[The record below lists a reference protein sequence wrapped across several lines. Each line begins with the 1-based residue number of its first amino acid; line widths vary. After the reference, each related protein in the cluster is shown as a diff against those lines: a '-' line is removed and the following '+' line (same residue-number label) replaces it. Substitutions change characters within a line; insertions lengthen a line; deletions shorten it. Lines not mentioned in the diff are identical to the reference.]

1 MKIKNEK
8 INERLIFKSNIN
20 IFIKVIFFWL
30 IIDSINADG
39 CFISNKTIIASQWLN
54 NIICLGA
61 ENLRYINIA
70 TFSSG
75 DMIVEAT
82 SSSDYSDRIFYGIKR
97 NGDPFFTDGQYHSKI
112 TVSGETESNN
122 ARNEAEIFI
131 VTIDN
136 TEYLFSLGMGSNI
149 YAELYDLNNQVILSK
164 KLATSLLSTSKIYS
178 VRGAASYL
186 VVSGTNYIIFPFI
199 DSSEDFYIKRIYF
212 SSTNIES
219 NSPTLKS
226 YSVSSRGRV
235 VSCFITGSNYI
246 ICLFLHISKAV
257 WQYYHI
263 GIYDTNLN
271 KKKEIVTDYYSVDYT
286 LGKEFNYFSKCIHL
300 EENIGAFIFF
310 KASGTVIHS
319 VDTYPTIIFREVESA
334 TSLNEYLYEI
344 SLDKKT
350 FNQGILLNDF
360 IKISTTKL
368 CFISASSSKDDL
380 YIVLINIFN
389 TNKIVLRYYTL
400 NIFTKYTFKILSDMR
415 LNLYNNYISFGFSF
429 CRQESCDDNSDSH
442 YAGLMIFSYPN
453 GTDYSLNITKYIF
466 DNNDSNN
473 LSIDLKNHVRI
484 DNNVFGLIYSKII
497 IKEIENCNNIGLIS
511 SINTDTNININYE
524 MGKNEKIKLNFNS
537 LNIFNCMIS
546 YIYQITEPDF
556 TIYNNYAERYTDY
569 GEDTADIFNNS
580 KSTYESRKLYYYML
594 LEQNLVIE
602 CLDENCDLCPENR
615 LDYCLVCR
623 FDYTINNGAK
633 ICYPEFDPTEYAE
646 TLKDT
651 IELSEE
657 KINNNEESD
666 TVIESTNNQKTEGI
680 EQSES
685 VTTTEKTNNQNNEE
699 IEQSECDTKTIN
711 NQKIEETEQNE
722 SDTPIETTSN
732 QNTEET
738 EQSESDTTTETTSNQ
753 NTEEIEQSESDTTT
767 ETTSNQNTEE
777 IEQSESDTTIE
788 HTSNLNIEETGQK
801 ESDTTKETINDQN
814 TEEIKQNESGTTTES
829 INNEE
834 IIQII
839 ELEKECTN
847 DQILNNECDN
857 GKMAN
862 EQIKE
867 IFNSIRDNILKEDY
881 HGENKIIETEN
892 VVIQLSTLED
902 QKNGN
907 NPNVSTIDIGQCEN
921 ILKTRYNISDEQSL
935 IVLKTDIKNEDLTS
949 TYVQYEIYHP
959 ITKEQLDLTY
969 CKDVTIIVSVP
980 VNLDDNTVSLYDSL
994 SESGYNLFDSEDD
1007 FYNDICSTYTSQ
1019 NGTDMILSDRKKE
1032 IYSAVENISMCQT
1045 GCEFESYN
1053 KTTKKAKCNCEV
1065 QTNSIETDVSKID
1078 FSAAAVAS
1086 SFISTLKNSNFLV
1099 MKCYKLAIDI
1109 TNLLKN
1115 KGRIIMTLIYFLY
1128 LIALVVYIIKDRNK
1142 IKTYI
1147 NTILKSKVN
1156 DNNLS
1161 KDNINSKNEIINI
1174 TQGKKN
1180 KKSEYLINKKKN
1192 KEKESKKMK
1201 NISNK
1206 NNKLNKEKNK
1216 DNKKHKDIKKIKD
1229 DKNEKNKKNK
1239 KSKFFP
1245 NQKNKKNIIK
1255 KQINITKDPP
1265 KKTKKN
1271 KNSISGTLELI
1282 NSTTKRINTSSALS
1296 QSKKSQNKINI
1307 NIIPIQ
1313 NINYGKLKKK
1323 EKNENGKTITNYKPQ
1338 IKTEKTVNI
1347 FKNNHKKD
1355 RNSFKIKDLNDQ
1367 ELNTLEYKMA
1377 VNIDKRTYLQFYW
1390 SLLKKKQLILFA
1402 VLPANDY
1409 NIRSLKILLFLISF
1423 SLYFTING
1431 FFFSDDTMHKI
1442 HEDSGEFNIIFQIP
1456 QILYSSIVSAAIN
1469 MILKLL
1475 SLSEKNI
1482 LSIKKEKDLKIAT
1495 KASKNIR
1502 TCITIK
1508 FIIFFILSNI
1518 LLLLFWYF
1526 ISCFCAVYTNT
1537 QMILIE
1543 DTLISFGLSLLYPF
1557 GLNLL
1562 PGMLR
1567 IPALRS
1573 KNKDKKLLYQISC
1586 LVALI

>member
-61 ENLRYINIA
+61 ENLRYINIV

-136 TEYLFSLGMGSNI
+136 TEYLFSLGMGSKI

-271 KKKEIVTDYYSVDYT
+271 KKKEIVTVYYSVDYT

-569 GEDTADIFNNS
+569 GEDTEDIFNNAT
-580 KSTYESRKLYYYML
+580 STYESRKLYYYML
-594 LEQNLVIE
+594 LDQNLVIE

-738 EQSESDTTTETTSNQ
+738 
-753 NTEEIEQSESDTTT
+753 EQSESDTTT

-935 IVLKTDIKNEDLTS
+935 IVLKTDIKNVDLTS

-959 ITKEQLDLTY
+959 ITKEQLNLTY

-1180 KKSEYLINKKKN
+1180 DKSENLIN
-1192 KEKESKKMK
+1192 
-1201 NISNK
+1201 
-1206 NNKLNKEKNK
+1206 
-1216 DNKKHKDIKKIKD
+1216 
-1229 DKNEKNKKNK
+1229 
-1239 KSKFFP
+1239 
-1245 NQKNKKNIIK
+1245 
-1255 KQINITKDPP
+1255 
-1265 KKTKKN
+1265 
-1271 KNSISGTLELI
+1271 
-1282 NSTTKRINTSSALS
+1282 LS
-1296 QSKKSQNKINI
+1296 
-1307 NIIPIQ
+1307 
-1313 NINYGKLKKK
+1313 
-1323 EKNENGKTITNYKPQ
+1323 
-1338 IKTEKTVNI
+1338 
-1347 FKNNHKKD
+1347 
-1355 RNSFKIKDLNDQ
+1355 
-1367 ELNTLEYKMA
+1367 
-1377 VNIDKRTYLQFYW
+1377 
-1390 SLLKKKQLILFA
+1390 
-1402 VLPANDY
+1402 
-1409 NIRSLKILLFLISF
+1409 
-1423 SLYFTING
+1423 
-1431 FFFSDDTMHKI
+1431 
-1442 HEDSGEFNIIFQIP
+1442 
-1456 QILYSSIVSAAIN
+1456 
-1469 MILKLL
+1469 
-1475 SLSEKNI
+1475 
-1482 LSIKKEKDLKIAT
+1482 
-1495 KASKNIR
+1495 
-1502 TCITIK
+1502 
-1508 FIIFFILSNI
+1508 
-1518 LLLLFWYF
+1518 
-1526 ISCFCAVYTNT
+1526 
-1537 QMILIE
+1537 
-1543 DTLISFGLSLLYPF
+1543 
-1557 GLNLL
+1557 
-1562 PGMLR
+1562 
-1567 IPALRS
+1567 
-1573 KNKDKKLLYQISC
+1573 
-1586 LVALI
+1586 